1 MGDNRKKALK
11 KTEDMNAMN
20 SGDPNGKPV
29 PIKNG
34 HTIKV
39 VGDGASTVFYSYVK
53 RSVDLMGMTG
63 VKLFS
68 DVKND
73 NDFIQVIRG
82 GVPKKALD
90 NLMDV
95 TGITTGE
102 ISGIIRTSDRTLRRY
117 TSQQKLN
124 PEQSERIIE
133 LAKLYSRGEEVL
145 GSLESFK
152 LWMDSSIMALGNK
165 KPKEFLD
172 TSLGIKM
179 LMNELGRIEHG
190 IFA

>member
-1 MGDNRKKALK
+1 MPLR
-11 KTEDMNAMN
+11 
-20 SGDPNGKPV
+20 NGYPVNDAETGAPV
-29 PIKNG
+29 PSN
-34 HTIKV
+34 
-39 VGDGASTVFYSYVK
+39 DLNASFANYVR

-63 VKLFS
+63 VKIFS
-68 DVKND
+68 SVQND
-73 NDFIQVIRG
+73 NDFITVIRG

-117 TSQQKLN
+117 SSQQKLN

-133 LAKLYSRGEEVL
+133 LAGLYSRGEEVL
-145 GSLESFK
+145 GSLDSCK
-152 LWMDSSIMALGNK
+152 HWMDSIITALGNK

-179 LMNELGRIEHG
+179 LMNELGRIEQG

>member
-1 MGDNRKKALK
+1 MGF
-11 KTEDMNAMN
+11 
-20 SGDPNGKPV
+20 DP
-29 PIKNG
+29 
-34 HTIKV
+34 
-39 VGDGASTVFYSYVK
+39 GAIGIRPDQSTDVYNHVK

-63 VKLFS
+63 VKVFS

-73 NDFIQVIRG
+73 NDFITVIRG
-82 GVPKKALD
+82 GVPKRALD
-90 NLMDV
+90 NLMGI

-102 ISGIIRTSDRTLRRY
+102 IAGIIRTSDRTLRRY

-133 LAKLYSRGEEVL
+133 LARLYSRGEAVL

-152 LWMDSSIMALGNK
+152 QWMDSTIMALGNK

-179 LMNELGRIEHG
+179 LMNELGRIEQG